1 MRFSKINK
9 YILSIL
15 IIVTVSVAILGTIK
29 ANATTQDKINFET
42 MPKAETEQTIRS
54 IVGVIVS
61 NDASWIDNNYM
72 YFTSPCFDKIKAY
85 ASNNNIIGDV
95 ISEVVVDF
103 TYPENSTTGD
113 TVIMANTRVWANGNT
128 VNCVYLFEFHVN
140 SEGLIY
146 GYNVWAY

>member
-1 MRFSKINK
+1 MRISKICK
-9 YILSIL
+9 CSLSML
-15 IIVTVSVAILGTIK
+15 IITAISVVMLGVIK
-29 ANATTQDKINFET
+29 ANATTQNKINFET
-42 MPKAETEQTIRS
+42 MSKAETEQTIRS

-72 YFTSPCFDKIKAY
+72 YFTSPCFDKIKGY

-95 ISEVVVDF
+95 ISDVVVDF

-113 TVIMANTRVWANGNT
+113 TVIMANTRIWANGNT
-128 VNCVYLFEFHVN
+128 VNCVYLFEFHIN